1 MKKDSTKYPLLIVL
15 ICWMFTIPQCSKKS
29 DGPPPPP
36 PTPPALTS
44 VEPTIDI
51 IGDPVTLHGT
61 NLTDADGISFNSVAG
76 KVISATS
83 TQITTVVPP
92 GATIGANQITVHTS
106 AGESNQIAFTVAPIP
121 ANIDSL
127 PPFIMKTIPTSN
139 FTDYP
144 VLIFGNNLSGV
155 ISLTFST
162 ATVSKN
168 AVIYTNNHTCVTA
181 TVPKDL
187 PTGNVTITLVTVKGT
202 YTKDFQIL
210 GAAPSGVTPVNF
222 SIITIPPPD
231 FVPSISNEWTCGTFQ
246 ADSNNDSTF
255 FDIKLQ
261 DPSGNSYV
269 TGVFKYHFNKTKSY
283 NDLNYVEFTNSNTGE
298 TKAGLFS
305 SKFNNPCTLRMVLIS
320 SKTGLVDTCT
330 FDNSD
335 NVGGACEN

>member
-1 MKKDSTKYPLLIVL
+1 MKKNSTKYPLLIML

-36 PTPPALTS
+36 PPAPALTS
-44 VEPTIDI
+44 VQPTLDI
-51 IGDPVTLHGT
+51 VGDPVTLNGT
-61 NLTDADGISFNSVAG
+61 NLSNADGISFNSVAG

-106 AGESNQIAFTVAPIP
+106 AGESNQIAFTVAKTPD
-121 ANIDSL
+121 NIDSL

-162 ATVSKN
+162 ATVSKD

-187 PTGNVTITLVTVKGT
+187 PAGTVTITLVTVKGT
-202 YTKDFQIL
+202 YKKDFQIL
-210 GAAPSGVTPVNF
+210 GPAPSGVTPVNF

-231 FVPSISNEWTCGTFQ
+231 YVPTIANEWTCGTFQ
-246 ADSNNDSTF
+246 NDNSNDSTF
-255 FDIKLQ
+255 LDFQGLI
-261 DPSGNSYV
+261 
-269 TGVFKYHFNKTKSY
+269 TGVYKYDFNKAKSY
-283 NDLNYVEFTNSNTGE
+283 NDLNYVEFTNSSTGE
-298 TKAGLFS
+298 TMAGQFS
-305 SKFNNPCTLRMVLIS
+305 SKFINPCVLEMVLIS
-320 SKTGLVDTCT
+320 SKTGLVESCT
-330 FDNSD
+330 FDQTNNS
-335 NVGGACEN
+335 GGACDH